1 MKPFRKALYIAVT
14 VLAAGILLCSCGSN
28 ESHESGDKQKQENEK
43 ALRALEEIEGINE
56 SIIQLLGGP
65 ANPGKQQQPQGQN
78 DGKDKTQETPEGQE
92 NTQPQE
98 NPQQEG
104 GQQQDRQE
112 GMQQEQGK
120 EKQGNGNQE
129 QEKGQQGKEQE
140 QGQKQGQGQEQ
151 QQEGTKQGRQ
161 EQSGA
166 GQDETPGDKI
176 WDEINKNII
185 ELHSQLNE
193 YIPAAAKLGA
203 SAEMGENAGN
213 ALNQLTK
220 RAEARNHNEVLTEAN
235 NLYKALCDYYSFHQD
250 KRAPSKLLLYHARR
264 VMLTAK
270 TGDWQT
276 SATAVDELEKL
287 WNSQKTGY
295 GDEQKE
301 IVAMLDLSVSDLAG
315 AVKEKNQNL
324 AAIKGLVLINNISEL
339 ESSLEQKPQE

>member
-120 EKQGNGNQE
+120 ENRAMGIRNRKKASRARSRSRDRNRARGKNNSRKVQSRVGRNRAAQARTKNPGTRYGMKSTKTLLNSIPNSTNIFLLQQSSGPAQRWGKTQE
-129 QEKGQQGKEQE
+129 
-140 QGQKQGQGQEQ
+140 
-151 QQEGTKQGRQ
+151 
-161 EQSGA
+161 
-166 GQDETPGDKI
+166 
-176 WDEINKNII
+176 
-185 ELHSQLNE
+185 
-193 YIPAAAKLGA
+193 
-203 SAEMGENAGN
+203 
-213 ALNQLTK
+213 
-220 RAEARNHNEVLTEAN
+220 
-235 NLYKALCDYYSFHQD
+235 
-250 KRAPSKLLLYHARR
+250 
-264 VMLTAK
+264 ML
-270 TGDWQT
+270 
-276 SATAVDELEKL
+276 
-287 WNSQKTGY
+287 
-295 GDEQKE
+295 
-301 IVAMLDLSVSDLAG
+301 
-315 AVKEKNQNL
+315 
-324 AAIKGLVLINNISEL
+324 
-339 ESSLEQKPQE
+339 